1 MIKTL
6 QLLDEPGLSYY
17 SFAEQDLFQ
26 LIEAVRSGIKYSSFQ
41 QFFNDC
47 PFSMIEWSRFL
58 NLSERTMQRYKK
70 DKGIFD
76 ISSSEKILEVVLL
89 YRYGVQVF
97 GALEKFDLWLYSR
110 NLALGGIKPKDLLD
124 NSFGINLL
132 KDELYRIEQ
141 GVLS

>member
-1 MIKTL
+1 M
-6 QLLDEPGLSYY
+6 
-17 SFAEQDLFQ
+17 
-26 LIEAVRSGIKYSSFQ
+26 
-41 QFFNDC
+41 N
-47 PFSMIEWSRFL
+47 EWAGFL
-58 NLSERTMQRYKK
+58 HLSERTLQRHKK
-70 DKGIFD
+70 DKAVFD
-76 ISSSEKILEVVLL
+76 AASSEKILEILLL

-97 GALEKFDLWLYSR
+97 GESGKFDLWLRTR